1 MDNIQALR
9 EESQRQSKAVQTMLS
24 LLSHDAYSNM
34 LCKGEAASGRTR
46 FVRPIEEFD
55 SNVII
60 LSMEDMND
68 EIQGG
73 N

>member
-1 MDNIQALR
+1 MANIQELR
-9 EESQRQSKAVQTMLS
+9 KESQKQLDAVRAMS
-24 LLSHDAYSNM
+24 FLLSHEGYNNM

-55 SNVII
+55 SDAII
-60 LSMEDMND
+60 LSMEDMID